1 MRIRFTL
8 LISLCFLAISISAQT
23 IPSPK
28 SHFGFDIGDDYKLA
42 NYSQSE
48 SYFKKVDEASDRVR
62 LVEIGKT
69 EFGRSQPMMI
79 VTAPANFA
87 KLDRYKEISQTLARA
102 EITKEEAEKLSV
114 EGKPVVWIDGGLHA
128 NEVVGPHQLIETLY
142 QLASRTDTETMKILD
157 NVIILLV
164 HANPDGMEIMS
175 DWYMRKED
183 STKRDQN
190 IPVLYQKYV
199 GHDNNR
205 DFYMNNMSESTN
217 MSLQQYVEWLP
228 QIIYN
233 HHQSAPTGTVVA
245 GPPYRDPFNHVFDPL
260 LITSLDGVGAAMI
273 NRLHQEDRPGYTRLG
288 GSVFSTW
295 WNGGLRTT
303 PYYHNIIG
311 ILTEIIGSPTPSSVP
326 LVPERLIPN
335 NANPYPITPQEWNF
349 QRSIDYS
356 VSLNYAILN
365 HAVRHGDELL
375 YNIYLMGRNSIERGE
390 KDTWTMYPKN
400 AKAIQDAFEASQ
412 KKSENEDEDEVY
424 FGNRAGLPK
433 QFYDSV
439 YQDPSKRDP
448 RGYILSAD
456 QADFPTAIK
465 FLNALIKSGILV
477 HKATEDFSVNGK
489 NYPSG
494 SYIVKTA
501 QAFRPHVIDMFEA
514 QDHPN
519 DFLYPGGPPIRPYD
533 AAGWTLAFQMGVE
546 VDRIMESF
554 DGPFE
559 RVPYGE
565 IQNPA
570 PAVLANSA
578 GYLLDSRGN
587 NSFMAVNDLLQAKVK
602 VYRTSSES
610 NGLPAGSFY
619 VGSAGKKVLETA
631 AKEYGVKPLGIK
643 TQPAG
648 SEEVKPARIGLFDVY
663 GGSMPS
669 GWVRWMM
676 EQFHFPYELVFAKE
690 IDGGDLNKKFDV
702 LVFIGPGI
710 PPGGSAGGNTRSQP
724 KAEEIEAQYQHM
736 LGSISKNESIPQLKS
751 FLENGGKII
760 TVGASTALA
769 YHLNLPVSNALV
781 EMGPN
786 GKEKNLSGEKYYIP
800 GSVLEMQVDNTNP
813 VNYGMG
819 EKANILFNNSPVF
832 RLAPGAALEGVKP
845 IAWFGQEEPLRSGW
859 AWGQSYLKNGVTA
872 FEAQVG
878 KGKLYAF
885 GPEITFRAQSHG
897 TFKMLFNGL
906 YK

>member
-1 MRIRFTL
+1 MA
-8 LISLCFLAISISAQT
+8 LCFLAFSLSAQT
-23 IPSPK
+23 IPTPK

-42 NYSQSE
+42 NFTQSAA
-48 SYFKKVDEASDRVR
+48 YFKKVDEASDRVR

-69 EFGRSQPMMI
+69 EFGRSHPMMI
-79 VTAPANFA
+79 VTAPSNFA

-102 EITKEEAEKLSV
+102 EITKEEAEKLTI

-128 NEVVGPHQLIETLY
+128 SEVVGPHQLIETLY
-142 QLASRTDTETMKILD
+142 QLASRTDPETMKILD

-183 STKRDQN
+183 PTKRDQN

-205 DFYMNNMSESTN
+205 DFYMNNMSESIN
-217 MSLQQYVEWLP
+217 MSRQQYIEWIP

-233 HHQSAPTGTVVA
+233 HHQSGPAGTVVA

-260 LITSLDGVGAAMI
+260 LTTSLDGVGAAMI

-288 GSVFSTW
+288 GSVFSSW

-335 NANPYPITPQEWNF
+335 NANPYPITPQEWKF
-349 QRSIDYS
+349 RRSIDYS

-400 AKAIQDAFEASQ
+400 AKAIQDAFQASQ
-412 KKSENEDEDEVY
+412 KKTEKEDEEEVY
-424 FGNRAGLPK
+424 YGNRAGLPK

-439 YQDPSKRDP
+439 YNDPSNRDP

-477 HKATEDFSVNGK
+477 HKATTDFIVNGK
-489 NYPSG
+489 TYPSG

-533 AAGWTLAFQMGVE
+533 AAGWTLAYQMGVE
-546 VDRIMESF
+546 VDRVMEAF
-554 DGPFE
+554 DGPFA

-570 PAVLANSA
+570 PTALASSS

-587 NSFMAVNDLLQAKVK
+587 NSFMAVNDLLRAKVK

-619 VGSAGKKVLETA
+619 VGSSGKKVLETA
-631 AKEYGVKPLGIK
+631 AKEYGVKPVAVRR
-643 TQPAG
+643 QPTG
-648 SEEVKPARIGLFDVY
+648 SMEVKPARIGLFDVY

-690 IDGGDLNKKFDV
+690 IDGGDLNQKFDV

-710 PPGGSAGGNTRSQP
+710 PPAGSDGGNTRSQP
-724 KAEEIEAQYQHM
+724 KAEEIDTQYHYM
-736 LGSISKNESIPQLKS
+736 LGSISKSASVPQLKS

-760 TVGASTALA
+760 TVGASTSLA

-781 EMGPN
+781 EMGAD
-786 GKEKNLSGEKYYIP
+786 GKEKTLTGEKYYIP
-800 GSVLEMQVDNTNP
+800 GSVLEMYVDNTNAA
-813 VNYGMG
+813 NYGMG

-832 RLAPGAALEGVKP
+832 KLAPSAALKGVKP

-872 FEAQVG
+872 FESQIG
-878 KGKLYAF
+878 RGKLYAF

>member
-1 MRIRFTL
+1 MRLKFTL
-8 LISLCFLAISISAQT
+8 IVLLAVCSFTLSAQN
-23 IPSPK
+23 IPSPN

-42 NYSQSE
+42 TFSQSE
-48 SYFKKVDEASDRVR
+48 AYFKKVADASDRVR

-69 EFGRSQPMMI
+69 EYGRSQPMMI
-79 VTAPANFA
+79 VTAPANFE
-87 KLDRYKEISQTLARA
+87 KIDRYKEISQTLARA
-102 EITKEEAEKLSV
+102 DLSKEEAQKLV
-114 EGKPVVWIDGGLHA
+114 IEGKPVIWIDGGLHA

-142 QLASRTDTETMKILD
+142 QLASRNDEENLKILD
-157 NVIILLV
+157 DVIVLLV

-183 STKRDQN
+183 PTKRDQN
-190 IPVLYQKYV
+190 IPILYQKYV

-205 DFYMNNMSESTN
+205 DFYMNNMKESTN
-217 MSLQQYVEWLP
+217 MSLQQYVEWIP

-233 HHQSAPTGTVVA
+233 HHQSGPAGTVVA

-260 LITSLDGVGAAMI
+260 IITSLDAVGAAMI
-273 NRLHQEDRPGYTRLG
+273 NRLHQEDRPGYTRLS

-335 NANPYPITPQEWNF
+335 NANPYPIAPGEWHF
-349 QRSIDYS
+349 KTSIDYS

-375 YNIYLMGRNSIERGE
+375 YNIYLMGRKAIEKGQ

-400 AKAIQDAFEASQ
+400 AKAIQDAYEASR
-412 KKSENEDEDEVY
+412 KGSEGPS
-424 FGNRAGLPK
+424 FRGGIPP

-439 YQDPSKRDP
+439 YTDLTRRDP

-477 HKATEDFSVNGK
+477 HQASEQFTVNGK
-489 NYPSG
+489 TYPAG
-494 SYIVKTA
+494 SYIVRTD
-501 QAFRPHVIDMFEA
+501 QAFRPHVIDMFEP

-519 DFLYPGGPPIRPYD
+519 DFMYPGGPPVRPYD
-533 AAGWTLAFQMGVE
+533 AAGWTLAFQMGVAF
-546 VDRIMESF
+546 DRIMEDF
-554 DGPFE
+554 DGPFTKI
-559 RVPYGE
+559 PYGQ
-565 IQNPA
+565 IQNP
-570 PAVLANSA
+570 PAKNLANGS
-578 GYLLDSRGN
+578 GYLIDARGN
-587 NSFMAVNDLLQAKVK
+587 NSFLVVNDLLKEKVK
-602 VYRTSSES
+602 VYRTVSET

-619 VGSAGKKVLETA
+619 VGGSGKKVLETA
-631 AKEYGVKPLGIK
+631 AKEHGVYPVASGAMPGGAKEI
-643 TQPAG
+643 
-648 SEEVKPARIGLFDVY
+648 KPARIGLYDYY

-676 EQFHFPYELVFAKE
+676 EQFHFPYELVFPGQINAGK
-690 IDGGDLNKKFDV
+690 LNDKFDV

-710 PPGGSAGGNTRSQP
+710 PSPGSRGGGRSQP
-724 KAEEIEAQYQHM
+724 DPEEIDEKYRHM
-736 LGSISKNESIPQLKS
+736 LGNFSEDESVPALKS
-751 FLENGGKII
+751 FLEKGGNVVA
-760 TVGASTALA
+760 VGAATDLA
-769 YHLNLPVSNALV
+769 YYLELPVNDALTELDV
-781 EMGPN
+781 E
-786 GKEKNLSGEKYYIP
+786 GKEKPLSGEKYYIP
-800 GSVLEMQVDNTNP
+800 GSVLEMHVDNSHP
-813 VNYGMG
+813 SNYGMG
-819 EKANILFNNSPVF
+819 AKADILFNRSPVF
-832 RLAPGAALEGVKP
+832 SLAPDASLKGVKP
-845 IAWFGQEEPLRSGW
+845 LAWFGHEEPLKSGW
-859 AWGQSYLKNGVTA
+859 AWGQSYLKNGITA

-878 KGKLYAF
+878 KGKFYAY